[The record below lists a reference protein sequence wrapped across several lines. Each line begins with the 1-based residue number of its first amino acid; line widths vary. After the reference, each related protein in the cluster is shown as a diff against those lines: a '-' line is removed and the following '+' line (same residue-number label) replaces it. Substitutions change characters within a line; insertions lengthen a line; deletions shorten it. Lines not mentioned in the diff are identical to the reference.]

1 MNTKKGY
8 ILLELV
14 LCTFIFVVLLLQ
26 VFQLSSIF
34 VNKFN
39 GLKNS
44 IAKKQ
49 ATIFA
54 QDLISKDLKNA
65 RSLVTL
71 DENNYILNC
80 SNLDIGWQIKDGTL
94 SRRSGK
100 FNFSTNQWQEPSY
113 SVVCKNV
120 KQLKLSLE
128 KNIFK
133 CVLLTDAGSIS
144 FPISKRL

>member
-14 LCTFIFVVLLLQ
+14 LCSFIFIILLLQ
-26 VFQLSSIF
+26 VFQLASIF

-39 GLKNS
+39 GLKNN

-49 ATIFA
+49 AAIFA
-54 QDLISKDLKNA
+54 QDLIAKDLKSTK
-65 RSLVTL
+65 SLIVF
-71 DENNYILNC
+71 DDNNYILNC
-80 SNLDIGWQIKDGTL
+80 NNLDIGWQLKDGTL

-128 KNIFK
+128 KNLFK
-133 CVLLTDAGSIS
+133 CVLLTDDGSIS